1 MGQAWQFSK
10 FKDDHRTPVF
20 KIFQNS
26 SYLQLSP
33 KLSMTWF
40 RQLPDFTVH
49 RYPSP
54 HHSSTELVSDI
65 IRAFFE
71 RVYLRDIAKI
81 YLFLR
86 ENTGMPILSSTKASG
101 YKELTPS
108 SRVVISTI
116 KLGWKFEINPRTVSG
131 PDISWDLFHLMPN
144 ISAETLGTHTHT
156 EGGGG
161 LYSQHFN

>member
-1 MGQAWQFSK
+1 
-10 FKDDHRTPVF
+10 
-20 KIFQNS
+20 
-26 SYLQLSP
+26 
-33 KLSMTWF
+33 MTWF

-86 ENTGMPILSSTKASG
+86 
-101 YKELTPS
+101 
-108 SRVVISTI
+108 
-116 KLGWKFEINPRTVSG
+116 
-131 PDISWDLFHLMPN
+131 
-144 ISAETLGTHTHT
+144 
-156 EGGGG
+156 
-161 LYSQHFN
+161 